1 MKLTPKPQLQEEV
14 PVALSL
20 SLSFLVQ
27 ELEDSYTGRNNK
39 RLMETKE
46 VNLIFTPDSW
56 TKSSPEIIQFSQ
68 VNSLELNILD
78 LNNIFNSKM
87 LFYISL

>member
-1 MKLTPKPQLQEEV
+1 ML
-14 PVALSL
+14 ALSL

-27 ELEDSYTGRNNK
+27 ELEDSYSGRNNK
-39 RLMETKE
+39 RVMETKE
-46 VNLIFTPDSW
+46 VNLIFTVDSL

-87 LFYISL
+87 LFYISF